1 MLKLLTSLELA
12 LLTLRV
18 NEYVVG
24 TTVAFGLGVT
34 YPEITPVLDMV
45 NPLGNAPAITDTVF
59 SAKTFGLNN
68 LQSSLQLEI
77 HQNRYQC
84 CHWEWSKPQWSVR

>member
-1 MLKLLTSLELA
+1 MVLRAYTNMLKLLTSLELA

-34 YPEITPVLDMV
+34 YPEITPVLDIV
-45 NPLGNAPAITDTVF
+45 NPLGNAPAIKVTTAG
-59 SAKTFGLNN
+59 SAYMLI
-68 LQSSLQLEI
+68 SSAVGSLELTAVSL
-77 HQNRYQC
+77 Y
-84 CHWEWSKPQWSVR
+84 